1 MSGSQYQAVQ
11 PMRSAATEGHRRV
24 RTRRTTHN
32 STILAAEGV
41 LFKDTPLG
49 RLPPELLH
57 GLYAATDRNDI
68 PNLRLTCKP
77 LRDVGFEHLW
87 KDIRL
92 RFNSNSFKHVAEI
105 SRHRRFGEVVR
116 SLKYHIDSLKR
127 CRPVDVYRAH
137 FPDLDLRTPALDRG
151 TRQGR
156 VLNRLIVRSHGLQ
169 PTRRQLDA
177 VERNYFRL
185 VDDQDRLREDRKF
198 ASEELAG
205 IIGRLPNLRHVAI
218 SNSHN
223 MSRVDLDL
231 DNVYASDNPYPKIAP
246 GLEGPEGLRAAGH
259 LNALLRS
266 FDRAGTKLE
275 SFSFGFLDWRIFED
289 PNQEDWEVALRVI
302 HPLKCIKIRLFLHC
316 HDYLEY
322 FHAISCRELFKQ
334 GRPLTLL
341 GSMPSL
347 TNLEV
352 YVKPT
357 NDKNR
362 PHDDIDLTSLFGSH
376 TWPGLRRFAVH
387 RFSTTQNDLLGFFD
401 RHSRSLRVV
410 ELTCGEIRQGL
421 WMVVFKTMGRS
432 MKLNDCKLNGLRN
445 PSEDESDQWVE
456 DKYSIARDLALGAWR
471 IPLKDARNALLEA
484 SNEYHQGLTLD
495 TT

>member
-1 MSGSQYQAVQ
+1 MVGSQCQAIQ
-11 PMRSAATEGHRRV
+11 PMRSAATEGRRIV
-24 RTRRTTHN
+24 IIRRTTRT
-32 STILAAEGV
+32 STILAAERI

-49 RLPPELLH
+49 QLPPELLH
-57 GLYAATDRNDI
+57 GVCAATDRDDI
-68 PNLRLTCKP
+68 PSLRLTCNT

-92 RFNSNSFKHVAEI
+92 FFNSNSFKHVAEI
-105 SRHRRFGEVVR
+105 SRHRQFGEMVR

-137 FPDLDLRTPALDRG
+137 FPDLDLRTPALDRR

-156 VLNRLIVRSHGLQ
+156 VLNRLIVRSNGTQ
-169 PTRRQLDA
+169 PTRRQLDL

-185 VDDQDRLREDRKF
+185 VDDQDRLREDRNF

-205 IIGRLPNLRHVAI
+205 IIGRLPNLRHVTI
-218 SNSHN
+218 SNSHD
-223 MSRVDLDL
+223 MSRVDLKL

-246 GLEGPEGLRAAGH
+246 GLEGPEGLPAAGH

-275 SFSFGFLDWRIFED
+275 SFSFGFLDWRVFED
-289 PNQEDWEVALRVI
+289 PNKEDWEVALRVI

-322 FHAISCRELFKQ
+322 FNAISCRALFKQ

-347 TNLEV
+347 TDLEV

-387 RFSTTQNDLLGFFD
+387 RFSTTQSDLLGFFD

-410 ELTCGEIRQGL
+410 ELTCGEIREGL
-421 WMVVFKTMGRS
+421 WMEVFKTMGRS
-432 MKLNDCKLNGLRN
+432 LKLNDCKLNGLRN

-456 DKYSIARDLALGAWR
+456 DKDSIARDLALGAWR
-471 IPLKDARNALLEA
+471 IPLEDARKALLEA
-484 SNEYHQGLTLD
+484 SNE
-495 TT
+495 